1 MKQKSAVEW
10 LVEQIENQQK
20 FYIDLAK
27 KDKTKRKEVD
37 AILTATTLFKMKCGK
52 AKEME
57 NQKQQKYKEMLEML
71 KSIIS
76 DFEGDYVVDE
86 VIVDQPYKWLIDR
99 YKEAKQLI
107 KEATEL

>member
-1 MKQKSAVEW
+1 MKSAVEW

-57 NQKQQKYKEMLEML
+57 NQKQQKYNEMLEML
-71 KSIIS
+71 KSCVLV
-76 DFEGDYVVDE
+76 F
-86 VIVDQPYKWLIDR
+86 DQLGM
-99 YKEAKQLI
+99 KEPTGVTELI
-107 KEATEL
+107 KSATEL

>member
-1 MKQKSAVEW
+1 MKSAVEW

-57 NQKQQKYKEMLEML
+57 NQKYNEMLEML
-71 KSIIS
+71 K
-76 DFEGDYVVDE
+76 ELL
-86 VIVDQPYKWLIDR
+86 KWSAHFPPAMNEELEKAR
-99 YKEAKQLI
+99 ELI
-107 KEATEL
+107 KSATEL

>member
-1 MKQKSAVEW
+1 MKQTSIEW

-57 NQKQQKYKEMLEML
+57 KQKQQRYNEMLEML
-71 KSIIS
+71 KSCVKA
-76 DFEGDYVVDE
+76 FEQLGM
-86 VIVDQPYKWLIDR
+86 
-99 YKEAKQLI
+99 KEPIGVTELI

>member
-1 MKQKSAVEW
+1 MKDLQMTAVEW

-57 NQKQQKYKEMLEML
+57 KQQSDDYAIEFAEWCRGNYDFIKKEDYTILL
-71 KSIIS
+71 KK
-76 DFEGDYVVDE
+76 F
-86 VIVDQPYKWLIDR
+86 K
-99 YKEAKQLI
+99 KENNENKN
-107 KEATEL
+107 

>member
-57 NQKQQKYKEMLEML
+57 KQQMWNYIETNYVIGENSLLFHKQEFEQYYEMTYG
-71 KSIIS
+71 K
-76 DFEGDYVVDE
+76 
-86 VIVDQPYKWLIDR
+86 
-99 YKEAKQLI
+99 
-107 KEATEL
+107 

>member
-1 MKQKSAVEW
+1 MKSAVEW

-37 AILTATTLFKMKCGK
+37 VILTATTLFKMKCGK
-52 AKEME
+52 AKEIE
-57 NQKQQKYKEMLEML
+57 NQKQQKYNEMLEML
-71 KSIIS
+71 NKILN
-76 DFEGDYVVDE
+76 DE
-86 VIVDQPYKWLIDR
+86 RWLEINID
-99 YKEAKQLI
+99 KAQKLI

>member
-1 MKQKSAVEW
+1 MKDLQMTAVEW

-20 FYIDLAK
+20 FYIELAK

-57 NQKQQKYKEMLEML
+57 KQQ
-71 KSIIS
+71 II
-76 DFEGDYVVDE
+76 DAYYYDPNCD
-86 VIVDQPYKWLIDR
+86 K
-99 YKEAKQLI
+99 I
-107 KEATEL
+107 KDDGEQYYAELYGK